1 METAHHRQ
9 AANARPEHRFNRPVA
24 RRRLHKP
31 RSDRDVFVN
40 DFLTALGL
48 LLVFEGVL
56 YGGFPRLVKGLAEQ
70 LQSMPENA
78 LRVGGL
84 LAAASG
90 VILVWL
96 VRG

>member
-1 METAHHRQ
+1 M
-9 AANARPEHRFNRPVA
+9 
-24 RRRLHKP
+24 
-31 RSDRDVFVN
+31 N

-56 YGGFPRLVKGLAEQ
+56 YGGFPRFVRRLAEQ
-70 LQSMPENA
+70 LQFMPDSA

-84 LAAASG
+84 LAAACG
-90 VILVWL
+90 VFLVWL

>member
-1 METAHHRQ
+1 M
-9 AANARPEHRFNRPVA
+9 
-24 RRRLHKP
+24 
-31 RSDRDVFVN
+31 N

-56 YGGFPRLVKGLAEQ
+56 YGGFPRLVKRLAEQ
-70 LQSMPENA
+70 LQTMPENA
-78 LRVGGL
+78 LRAGGL